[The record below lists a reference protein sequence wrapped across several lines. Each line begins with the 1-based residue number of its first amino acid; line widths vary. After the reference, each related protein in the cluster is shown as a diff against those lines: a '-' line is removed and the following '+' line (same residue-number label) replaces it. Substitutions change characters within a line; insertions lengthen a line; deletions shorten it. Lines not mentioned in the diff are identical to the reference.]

1 MADPPP
7 FSEAGDD
14 TGTGPA
20 RESTTGTPRWAKVFG
35 TIAIVVFLLF
45 VVQLIAG
52 GGRHGP
58 SRQASPEA
66 SR

>member
-1 MADPPP
+1 MEPD
-7 FSEAGDD
+7 G
-14 TGTGPA
+14 
-20 RESTTGTPRWAKVFG
+20 ESTTSTPRWVKVFG
-35 TIAIVVFLLF
+35 SIAIVVFLLF

-58 SRQASPEA
+58 SRHASPEA